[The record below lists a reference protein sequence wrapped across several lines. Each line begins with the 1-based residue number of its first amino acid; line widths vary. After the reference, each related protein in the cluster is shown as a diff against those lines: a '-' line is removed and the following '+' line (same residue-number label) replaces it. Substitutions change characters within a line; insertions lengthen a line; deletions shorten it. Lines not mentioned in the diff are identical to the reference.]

1 LPQNI
6 PAFAQE
12 CLTAIAQAGLGSHLS
27 IGGAFGLAHYYEYR
41 TTHDIDAWWATDA
54 TRVIRSQIISV
65 IEKTLSVFGQIRTRA
80 WGDVV
85 SIDLRQNNRSIFS
98 FQIAARSILLQAEI
112 TGIWQGDIRLDSF
125 EDLIASKMTALV
137 NRGAPRDFLD
147 IYTLCEKQLTSIS
160 ICWQLWQKRQQLS
173 DENDDFARAKLAV
186 QANLARIEA
195 TRPIVNHL
203 PEEYNIRLRNWFK
216 TEFLNG
222 LD

>member
-1 LPQNI
+1 M
-6 PAFAQE
+6 
-12 CLTAIAQAGLGSHLS
+12 S

-195 TRPIVNHL
+195 TRPIVNLL
-203 PEEYNIRLRNWFK
+203 PEEYNIRL
-216 TEFLNG
+216 
-222 LD
+222 